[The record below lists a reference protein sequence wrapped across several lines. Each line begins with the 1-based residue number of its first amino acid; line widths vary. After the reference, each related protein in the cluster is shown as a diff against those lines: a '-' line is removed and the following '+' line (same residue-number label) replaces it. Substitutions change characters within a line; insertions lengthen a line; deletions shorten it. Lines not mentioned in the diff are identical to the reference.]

1 MIHPM
6 TKCTRCGREF
16 TVEGI
21 QPVGTLILRVTSYP
35 LRRPFGYLAA
45 GFLVGGLVTIGS
57 LLATSLGTMEDRY
70 RATLIAPLIAFELIL
85 GVVLVRRLILRRSER
100 GLCPNCRENLESRR
114 FEPPEAHQPHKV
126 ALKKS

>member
-85 GVVLVRRLILRRSER
+85 EVGR
-100 GLCPNCRENLESRR
+100 G
-114 FEPPEAHQPHKV
+114 HV
-126 ALKKS
+126 